1 MRRGR
6 PTKLFELIVILAVV
20 FGIRAASRADALASL
35 QGTVRSAAGIAIA
48 GASVSVSCGSTT
60 RSTTAD
66 SSGAFTI
73 TGLPE
78 GSCTVTVTAAGFA
91 NAASKVAVSAKAVA
105 TVRLA
110 LAPRVPVVTKTD
122 PRVVNKPE
130 PARDMPRPMPRE
142 ESKPMLRKRSPMTVS
157 PSPMAPPPVA
167 QIAGARQ
174 QPMVLDTPSNTEAYA
189 RIDDNPFFRTATA
202 PLSTFSS
209 DVDTASY
216 SNLRRFLRDGKR
228 PPKDAVRIEEM
239 VNYFK
244 YEYPQPAKG
253 EPFSI
258 STDIGP
264 APWNAKHQLVR
275 IGLKAPSIDDAQ
287 VPARNLVFLLDVSG
301 SMNAPNKLPLLK
313 QAMGLLVETLRPQDT
328 VSITVYAGASGI
340 ALPPTSGR
348 DKDKIRQAIFALE
361 AGGSTNGAAGIQLA
375 YEVAERSLVKN
386 GINRVIL
393 CTDGDFN
400 VGPTS
405 EGELTRLIEKE
416 RERGI
421 FLTVLGFGMGN
432 LKDSTMEKLA
442 NRGNG
447 NYGYIDSIF
456 EARKILVKE
465 AGATLVTVAK
475 DVKLQIEFNPAM
487 VAGYRLIGYEN
498 RIMRHEDFNDDKKDA
513 GDIGA
518 GHAVTALYEIVPAGI
533 DVPSAKVDDLKY
545 GAKPASAAAASS
557 GELMTV
563 KVRYK
568 APTQAGATSKLLSRI
583 VKGAPGELAKMSAD
597 FRWTAAIAGFGM
609 MLRDSPHRSNLTWK
623 QVENLAEGALG
634 SDAEGYRKQ
643 ALEMIRAAAKTP
655 STP

>member
-35 QGTVRSAAGIAIA
+35 QGTVRSAAGVAIS
-48 GASVSVSCGSTT
+48 GASVTASCGSTT
-60 RSTTAD
+60 RTTTAD

-73 TGLPE
+73 GGLPE

-91 NAASKVAVSAKAVA
+91 NAASKVTVSAKAVA

-110 LAPRVPVVTKTD
+110 LAPRVTVVTKTD
-122 PRVVNKPE
+122 PKVVAKPE

-142 ESKPMLRKRSPMTVS
+142 ESKMLRKRAPMMVS
-157 PSPMAPPPVA
+157 PSPMAPPA
-167 QIAGARQ
+167 SLAHIAGPRQ

-189 RIDDNPFFRTATA
+189 RIDDNPFFQSTTA

-301 SMNAPNKLPLLK
+301 SMNAPNRLPLLK

-348 DKDKIRQAIFALE
+348 DKDKIRQALFALE

-375 YEVAERSLVKN
+375 YEMAEKSLIKN

-400 VGPTS
+400 VGVTS

-421 FLTVLGFGMGN
+421 FLTVLGFGVGN

-456 EARKILVKE
+456 EARKMLVKE
-465 AGATLVTVAK
+465 AGATLITVAK

-533 DVPSAKVDDLKY
+533 AVPSAKVDDLKY
-545 GAKPASAAAASS
+545 GAKTAPAAAASS

-568 APTQAGATSKLLSRI
+568 APNGDTSKLLSRS

-634 SDAEGYRKQ
+634 ADTEGYRKQ
-643 ALEMIRAAAKTP
+643 ALEMIRAAAKAPATP
-655 STP
+655 